1 MSKQE
6 VRKLLAQGE
15 LEQAAKL
22 VNYTSFLLD
31 KYIELKDKPKQGKE
45 YHDWLDLGD
54 KITKEIQSLIK

>member
-6 VRKLLAQGE
+6 VIKLLSQGE

-31 KYIELKDKPKQGKE
+31 KYIEVKDKPKQGKDYE
-45 YHDWLDLGD
+45 DYLDLGD
-54 KITKEIQSLIK
+54 EITKEIQELIK

>member
-1 MSKQE
+1 MNKQE
-6 VRKLLAQGE
+6 VRKLLAQEE

-45 YHDWLDLGD
+45 YEDYLDLGD
-54 KITKEIQSLIK
+54 EITKEILELIK